1 MQSLFSTFFNLI
13 RSLFQPSSTAS
24 SRLAVHVG
32 IARYVEDE
40 KHSLFAEGGLYCSIA
55 SESENVTTRKGSQE
69 KHENHIENDGKN
81 WELRNQG
88 LQRLLSEKLTI
99 T

>member
-1 MQSLFSTFFNLI
+1 M
-13 RSLFQPSSTAS
+13 
-24 SRLAVHVG
+24 HVG
-32 IARYVEDE
+32 IARSVEDE

-69 KHENHIENDGKN
+69 KHENHIENDGEN

-88 LQRLLSEKLTI
+88 LQKFLSEKNEL
-99 T
+99 